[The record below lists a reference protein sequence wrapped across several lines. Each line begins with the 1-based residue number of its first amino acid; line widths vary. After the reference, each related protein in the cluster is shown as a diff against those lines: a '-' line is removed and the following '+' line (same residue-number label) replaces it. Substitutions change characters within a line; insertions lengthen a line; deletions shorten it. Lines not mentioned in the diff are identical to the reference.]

1 MAGTINGWGQRV
13 PPHHLLSAI
22 HYQLFL
28 RNFKAAGLARR
39 VRPVAER
46 MAAGPTARMA
56 VLFSR
61 LIAPISSLGAAKNP
75 SVSPQLAG
83 YKTVRVH
90 YGPLNKMIMPVHI
103 NGQPA
108 NLLVDTG
115 SNEIILDTD
124 AAATFG
130 VGPSPRGLRYVGFTE
145 INGQLLPV
153 AFMQSL
159 TAASMNFG
167 SNPVVLRDSSR
178 SGTGKGQVDGVLG
191 LQVLLRYK
199 TVINCRTRLVFF
211 KVDQSRHM
219 NLSAVASSEKFRR
232 VPMHR
237 ETSGALTVP
246 CSIHGQSGRLLVDT
260 GAFVTTFPDTFFK
273 SLGIS
278 SEPTRI
284 SARFPTGTT
293 QQIRAVQIND
303 LKIGDFKVPA
313 AKFGV
318 AALPRFALR
327 QGGIRISGI
336 LGMDTLYICHAIIDL
351 DGMNLFLK

>member
-1 MAGTINGWGQRV
+1 MTGMLPQVFLAGKLCTASVSDAKFRWIGLSLSRWRARSTRWGQRV

-56 VLFSR
+56 VLFSL

-167 SNPVVLRDSSR
+167 SNPVGTARFIPFRHGKGSSR
-178 SGTGKGQVDGVLG
+178 WRSWAASFTA
-191 LQVLLRYK
+191 LQNGDQLPNATCFL
-199 TVINCRTRLVFF
+199 
-211 KVDQSRHM
+211 QSR
-219 NLSAVASSEKFRR
+219 SVASHEPQRCGFLGKIQKS
-232 VPMHR
+232 
-237 ETSGALTVP
+237 
-246 CSIHGQSGRLLVDT
+246 
-260 GAFVTTFPDTFFK
+260 PDA
-273 SLGIS
+273 S
-278 SEPTRI
+278 R
-284 SARFPTGTT
+284 
-293 QQIRAVQIND
+293 N
-303 LKIGDFKVPA
+303 
-313 AKFGV
+313 
-318 AALPRFALR
+318 
-327 QGGIRISGI
+327 
-336 LGMDTLYICHAIIDL
+336 
-351 DGMNLFLK
+351 